1 MSQVL
6 IISWMQPF
14 ILSYVQV
21 WFLRTYFD
29 IDSEYKK
36 SMEEVDSWL
45 KKKDFFLLKRKHWNE
60 KRSLRL
66 PGSEGKMK

>member
-36 SMEEVDSWL
+36 SIEEVDSWL
-45 KKKDFFLLKRKHWNE
+45 KKKVFFY
-60 KRSLRL
+60 
-66 PGSEGKMK
+66 

>member
-36 SMEEVDSWL
+36 SIEEVDSWF
-45 KKKDFFLLKRKHWNE
+45 KKKDFFFIKKEALKWKKKSQTSRVW
-60 KRSLRL
+60 R
-66 PGSEGKMK
+66 